1 MLRKNKEN
9 KAKKLKESQEWTA
22 NYKAR
27 IALNKVKKEL
37 HIRGVE
43 ARRADQVR
51 KRQISIL
58 LKAKQDIPP
67 NLLDPIVDSE
77 KTAQESD
84 LQEEAT
90 SQLISTMGWSQS
102 QADDDD
108 TGFIKFDGWIWK
120 TVAAYL

>member
-37 HIRGVE
+37 HIRRVE
-43 ARRADQVR
+43 ARRADQ
-51 KRQISIL
+51 
-58 LKAKQDIPP
+58 
-67 NLLDPIVDSE
+67 
-77 KTAQESD
+77 TAQESD

-108 TGFIKFDGWIWK
+108 TGFIRFDGLDMENSGGLFVDRGTDMDEI
-120 TVAAYL
+120 LDLGLF